1 MRSDKDQKLRH
12 PAIDDA
18 ATWLIETPRKEI
30 AGNVVQALQ
39 DKFGL
44 SVFEA
49 VAACVSAERMRRA
62 AR

>member
-1 MRSDKDQKLRH
+1 MRADEDQKLRN

-18 ATWLIETPRKEI
+18 ATWLIETPRNAI
-30 AGNVVQALQ
+30 AGNVVKTLQ
-39 DKFGL
+39 DKFNL

-49 VAACVSAERMRRA
+49 VAACVSAERQRRA

>member
-1 MRSDKDQKLRH
+1 MADEDQKLRN

-18 ATWLIETPRKEI
+18 ATWLVETPREAI
-30 AGNVVQALQ
+30 EGNVVRALQ

-49 VAACVSAERMRRA
+49 VAACVSAERQRRT